1 MLPLLAIIAAKYLFL
16 LSFVIAFFSFFKL
29 SATERRRL
37 FFFGLVALPM
47 IFCTAV
53 VASHFYDNPR
63 PFVVLQF
70 VPLIPHAPDN
80 GFPSDHVLL
89 VSAIA
94 AIFMYFDRRAAALL
108 WGVTL
113 LVAIGRVT
121 VGVHHA
127 TDVIASMLI
136 ALLCV
141 FVVDYVLMFI
151 MKKIYG

>member
-1 MLPLLAIIAAKYLFL
+1 MLPFLSIIAAKYLFL
-16 LSFVIAFFSFFKL
+16 LSFVIAGISFLKL

-37 FFFGLVALPM
+37 FFFGLIALPI
-47 IFCTAV
+47 IFCSAII
-53 VASHFYDNPR
+53 AGHFYDNPR

-94 AIFMYFDRRAAALL
+94 AIFLYFDRRAAALL

-121 VGVHHA
+121 VGVHHV

-136 ALLCV
+136 SLLCV
-141 FVVDYVLMFI
+141 FIVDHSLVFI
-151 MKKIYG
+151 MKKIRG